1 MTLRAIVPVNRLDRA
16 KGRLAG
22 VLTPDE
28 RRTLS
33 LLTLDAVVEAAIGA
47 GLEVVVV
54 TPDVGVRDHL
64 AGRAAAVMDE
74 DPALRGLNA
83 QLARALQGLDD
94 AVILHADLPLAA
106 AEALEAFLA
115 GSLPA
120 PSITVA
126 PSGDGG
132 TNVMRLR
139 PPGLFELAYGFGS
152 CALHVAAAKAA
163 GMGVA
168 IVETAG
174 LAMDLDQPGDLVA
187 LLSSAEGR
195 ECPAGR
201 YLRAIGLLER
211 LEP

>member
-1 MTLRAIVPVNRLDRA
+1 MTLRAIIPVNRLDRA

-22 VLTPDE
+22 VLSPDE

-54 TPDVGVRDHL
+54 TPDAGVRDHL
-64 AGRAAAVMDE
+64 AGRAAVMDE

-139 PPGLFELAYGFGS
+139 PPGLFELAYGIGS
-152 CALHVAAAKAA
+152 CALHVAAAKAG

-187 LLSSAEGR
+187 LLGSAEGR

-201 YLRAIGLLER
+201 YLRAIGVPRR
-211 LEP
+211 LDP